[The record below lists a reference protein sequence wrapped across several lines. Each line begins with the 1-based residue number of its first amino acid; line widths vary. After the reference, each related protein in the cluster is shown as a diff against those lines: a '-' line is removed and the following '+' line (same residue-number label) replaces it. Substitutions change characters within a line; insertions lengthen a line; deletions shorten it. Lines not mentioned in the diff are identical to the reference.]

1 MSLSSRAGQGRDR
14 TTPASRLLPTP
25 RNSHRTT
32 DVKSCARRLPAS
44 VPDPMA
50 QRTPKD
56 SRALAAAAAPAAP
69 QVCGLQVDVPRRR
82 LAGSASAGPA
92 LRMPLARGAA
102 RRVRPRVRLAQSAAT
117 APIDS
122 PRPGVTPPR
131 TWTPPVLQT
140 GASDW
145 PRGRSLSGDCAPSA
159 GEAVRGAGFPGIGAA
174 AGVGDPTWG
183 PDHLQAFL
191 SPAESPSRPWGCGVQ
206 RG

>member
-1 MSLSSRAGQGRDR
+1 MGSGRKRRKGEFGRRQDEHEGRRVRGAPFLPRGPGALSDDSLLQ
-14 TTPASRLLPTP
+14 TPPDPAQV
-25 RNSHRTT
+25 NSHRTT

-56 SRALAAAAAPAAP
+56 SRALAAAAAAP

-92 LRMPLARGAA
+92 LRMPLARSAA
-102 RRVRPRVRLAQSAAT
+102 RRVRPRVRLAESAAT

-131 TWTPPVLQT
+131 TWTPPPPP
-140 GASDW
+140 A
-145 PRGRSLSGDCAPSA
+145 GRLRLAPGTIA
-159 GEAVRGAGFPGIGAA
+159 
-174 AGVGDPTWG
+174 
-183 PDHLQAFL
+183 
-191 SPAESPSRPWGCGVQ
+191 Q
-206 RG
+206 RGLRTFRR